1 MLISSKRKL
10 EVFFG
15 RIEKKPNPKLELNM
29 QEKFREFLEKLS
41 ISKIPF
47 STEINI
53 STYLQN
59 EFIFGCQP
67 LLIKIQKLLEIN
79 PLTKYKYVDNSR

>member
-15 RIEKKPNPKLELNM
+15 CFRKILNPKSKLNM
-29 QEKFREFLEKLS
+29 QEKFHEFLEKLS

-47 STEINI
+47 STTMNI

-67 LLIKIQKLLEIN
+67 LLIKIQKVL
-79 PLTKYKYVDNSR
+79 

>member
-15 RIEKKPNPKLELNM
+15 CFKKIPNPKLELNM

-59 EFIFGCQP
+59 EFNFGCQP
-67 LLIKIQKLLEIN
+67 LLIKIQK
-79 PLTKYKYVDNSR
+79 VF

>member
-15 RIEKKPNPKLELNM
+15 YFRKILNPKLDLNM

-59 EFIFGCQP
+59 QFNFGCQP
-67 LLIKIQKLLEIN
+67 LLIKIQKVL
-79 PLTKYKYVDNSR
+79 

>member
-15 RIEKKPNPKLELNM
+15 CFQKFHNQKPKLIM
-29 QEKFREFLEKLS
+29 QEKFHEFLEKLS

-47 STEINI
+47 STTINI

-59 EFIFGCQP
+59 QLKFGC
-67 LLIKIQKLLEIN
+67 
-79 PLTKYKYVDNSR
+79 

>member
-15 RIEKKPNPKLELNM
+15 YFRKILNPKLELNM
-29 QEKFREFLEKLS
+29 QEKFSEFLEKLS
-41 ISKIPF
+41 ISKISF
-47 STEINI
+47 STTMNI

-59 EFIFGCQP
+59 EFNFGCQP
-67 LLIKIQKLLEIN
+67 LLIKIQKVL
-79 PLTKYKYVDNSR
+79 

>member
-15 RIEKKPNPKLELNM
+15 CFEKILNPKPELNM

-47 STEINI
+47 STTINI
-53 STYLQN
+53 
-59 EFIFGCQP
+59 
-67 LLIKIQKLLEIN
+67 
-79 PLTKYKYVDNSR
+79 

>member
-15 RIEKKPNPKLELNM
+15 CFEKFHNPKLEFNM

-59 EFIFGCQP
+59 QFIFGCQP
-67 LLIKIQKLLEIN
+67 LLIKIQKVL
-79 PLTKYKYVDNSR
+79 

>member
-1 MLISSKRKL
+1 
-10 EVFFG
+10 
-15 RIEKKPNPKLELNM
+15 M

-41 ISKIPF
+41 ISKMTF

-67 LLIKIQKLLEIN
+67 LLIKIQKVLKIKLLTQN
-79 PLTKYKYVDNSR
+79 NYVNNCQ

>member
-10 EVFFG
+10 ELFFG
-15 RIEKKPNPKLELNM
+15 YLRKMLNPKSVLNT

-41 ISKIPF
+41 IPKMSF

-67 LLIKIQKLLEIN
+67 LLIKIQKVL
-79 PLTKYKYVDNSR
+79 

>member
-15 RIEKKPNPKLELNM
+15 CFQKFHNPKVKLNM
-29 QEKFREFLEKLS
+29 QEKFLEFLEKLS

-47 STEINI
+47 STTMNI

-59 EFIFGCQP
+59 HFKFVCQR
-67 LLIKIQKLLEIN
+67 LLIKIQKVL
-79 PLTKYKYVDNSR
+79 

>member
-15 RIEKKPNPKLELNM
+15 CFKKIPNPKLDFNM

-59 EFIFGCQP
+59 QFKFGCQP
-67 LLIKIQKLLEIN
+67 LLIKIQKVL
-79 PLTKYKYVDNSR
+79 

>member
-10 EVFFG
+10 ELFFG
-15 RIEKKPNPKLELNM
+15 CLRKILNPKLELNM

-47 STEINI
+47 STTINML
-53 STYLQN
+53 TYLQN
-59 EFIFGCQP
+59 QFTFGCQP
-67 LLIKIQKLLEIN
+67 LLIKIQKVL
-79 PLTKYKYVDNSR
+79 

>member
-10 EVFFG
+10 ELFFG
-15 RIEKKPNPKLELNM
+15 YFRKMLNPKLEFKM
-29 QEKFREFLEKLS
+29 QEKFQEFLEKLS

-59 EFIFGCQP
+59 QFKFGCQP
-67 LLIKIQKLLEIN
+67 LLIKIQKVL
-79 PLTKYKYVDNSR
+79 

>member
-15 RIEKKPNPKLELNM
+15 CFQKFHNPKLKLNM

-59 EFIFGCQP
+59 QFNFGCQP
-67 LLIKIQKLLEIN
+67 LLIKIQKVL
-79 PLTKYKYVDNSR
+79 

>member
-1 MLISSKRKL
+1 
-10 EVFFG
+10 
-15 RIEKKPNPKLELNM
+15 M
-29 QEKFREFLEKLS
+29 QEKFHEFLEKLS
-41 ISKIPF
+41 ISKMTF

-67 LLIKIQKLLEIN
+67 LLIKIQKVL
-79 PLTKYKYVDNSR
+79 

>member
-1 MLISSKRKL
+1 
-10 EVFFG
+10 
-15 RIEKKPNPKLELNM
+15 M

-41 ISKIPF
+41 IQKILF

-67 LLIKIQKLLEIN
+67 LLIKIEKVLETNLLS
-79 PLTKYKYVDNSR
+79 KYKYVDNSE

>member
-15 RIEKKPNPKLELNM
+15 CLEKFHNPKLEFNM

-47 STEINI
+47 STTMNI

-59 EFIFGCQP
+59 QFNFGCQP
-67 LLIKIQKLLEIN
+67 LLIKIQKVL
-79 PLTKYKYVDNSR
+79 

>member
-10 EVFFG
+10 ELFFG
-15 RIEKKPNPKLELNM
+15 CVEKKPNPKSEFNM

-41 ISKIPF
+41 ISKMLF

-53 STYLQN
+53 
-59 EFIFGCQP
+59 
-67 LLIKIQKLLEIN
+67 
-79 PLTKYKYVDNSR
+79 

>member
-1 MLISSKRKL
+1 MLITIKRKL

-15 RIEKKPNPKLELNM
+15 CLEKILNPKPKLNM
-29 QEKFREFLEKLS
+29 QEKFHEFLEKLS
-41 ISKIPF
+41 ISKLPF

-59 EFIFGCQP
+59 TFNFDYQP
-67 LLIKIQKLLEIN
+67 LLIKNEKSLKISI
-79 PLTKYKYVDNSR
+79 LTTNNYVDNSE

>member
-15 RIEKKPNPKLELNM
+15 CFKKILNPKLELNM
-29 QEKFREFLEKLS
+29 QEKFHEFLEKLS

-67 LLIKIQKLLEIN
+67 LLIKIQKVL
-79 PLTKYKYVDNSR
+79 

>member
-15 RIEKKPNPKLELNM
+15 CVEKKPNPKPELNM
-29 QEKFREFLEKLS
+29 QEKFQEFLEKLS
-41 ISKIPF
+41 ILKIAF

-67 LLIKIQKLLEIN
+67 LLIKIQKVLKIKLLTQN
-79 PLTKYKYVDNSR
+79 NYVNNCQ

>member
-15 RIEKKPNPKLELNM
+15 CLKKIPNPKPELNM

-47 STEINI
+47 STTMNI

-59 EFIFGCQP
+59 QSKFGCQP
-67 LLIKIQKLLEIN
+67 LLIKIQKVL
-79 PLTKYKYVDNSR
+79 

>member
-15 RIEKKPNPKLELNM
+15 CLEKIPNPKLELNM

-41 ISKIPF
+41 ISKMLF

-67 LLIKIQKLLEIN
+67 LLIKIQKVL
-79 PLTKYKYVDNSR
+79 

>member
-15 RIEKKPNPKLELNM
+15 CFEKILNPKPELNM

-47 STEINI
+47 STTINI

-59 EFIFGCQP
+59 EFTFGCQP
-67 LLIKIQKLLEIN
+67 LLIKIQKVLKIN
-79 PLTKYKYVDNSR
+79 LLTKNNYVDNSE

>member
-10 EVFFG
+10 ELFFG
-15 RIEKKPNPKLELNM
+15 YLRKMLNPKRDLNM

-41 ISKIPF
+41 IPKIPF

-59 EFIFGCQP
+59 QFTFGCQR
-67 LLIKIQKLLEIN
+67 LLIKIQKVL
-79 PLTKYKYVDNSR
+79 

>member
-15 RIEKKPNPKLELNM
+15 CLRKMLNPKRDLNM

-41 ISKIPF
+41 ILKIPF
-47 STEINI
+47 STQINI

-59 EFIFGCQP
+59 QFKFGCQP
-67 LLIKIQKLLEIN
+67 LLIKIQKVLKIN
-79 PLTKYKYVDNSR
+79 HLTKNNYVDNSE